1 MSKIIGNVVIQKRNL
16 ISLGLLKEY
25 DIPVNDGDIFQVQLD
40 EGKVVLVPMKLI
52 PADQAWFWSEN
63 WQEGEREAEADLVAE
78 RVATFDHADDLIKD
92 LDS

>member
-16 ISLGLLKEY
+16 ISLGLLKEH
-25 DIPVNDGDIFQVQLD
+25 DIPINDGDIFQVQLD

-52 PADQAWFWSEN
+52 PADQAWFWSES
-63 WQEGEREAEADLVAE
+63 WQEGERAAEADLVAE
-78 RVATFDHADDLIKD
+78 RVATFNNAGDLIQD

>member
-78 RVATFDHADDLIKD
+78 RVASFDQAEDLIKD